1 MTSMARKYLFAT
13 LAFLAAAAPAVGQVA
28 LADDKEP
35 PKRTITMSGKGVVKS
50 APDKVTVS
58 AGVETQAPTA
68 KDALAKNTA
77 AMTKVVD
84 ALKSEGI
91 DPKDIQTT
99 DFSVS
104 PRYED
109 RDDDRKPPRIVG
121 YDVNNSV
128 YVTMR
133 DTSKIGAVLDQLVQ
147 AGSNSIG
154 GVYFSVDKPEELEKE
169 ARKLAIADAIAK
181 AKLYAEATGAE
192 LGAVQTISEQGG
204 YVPYYPA
211 APKMA
216 SASAAERAVPIEPG
230 TQNTNID
237 VQVTWELK

>member
-50 APDKVTVS
+50 APDKVTVN
-58 AGVETQAPTA
+58 AGVETQGPSA
-68 KDALAKNTA
+68 KDALANNTA

-109 RDDDRKPPRIVG
+109 RDDDRKPTRIVG

-133 DTSKIGAVLDQLVQ
+133 DTSKIGAVLDQLVH

-216 SASAAERAVPIEPG
+216 SASVAERAVPIEPG

>member
-58 AGVETQAPTA
+58 AGVETQGPSA
-68 KDALAKNTA
+68 KDALANNTA

-109 RDDDRKPPRIVG
+109 RDDDRKPTRIVG
-121 YDVNNSV
+121 YNVNNSV

-133 DTSKIGAVLDQLVQ
+133 DTSKIGAVLDQLVH

-154 GVYFSVDKPEELEKE
+154 GVYFSVDKPEELEKK

-216 SASAAERAVPIEPG
+216 SASVAERAVPIEPG

>member
-99 DFSVS
+99 DFSVT

-133 DTSKIGAVLDQLVQ
+133 DRTKIGVVLDQLVQ
-147 AGSNSIG
+147 AGANSIG

-169 ARKLAIADAIAK
+169 ARKLAAADAIAK

>member
-58 AGVETQAPTA
+58 AGVETQGPSA
-68 KDALAKNTA
+68 KDALANNTA

-109 RDDDRKPPRIVG
+109 REDDRKPTRIVG

-133 DTSKIGAVLDQLVQ
+133 DTSKIGAVLDQLVH

-216 SASAAERAVPIEPG
+216 SASVAERAVPIEPG